1 VTRRRLVVVGNG
13 MAGGRFVE
21 DLLARGGGDRF
32 EITVFGEEPH
42 GNYNRILLSSV
53 LAGHHRPSDIVINPL
68 SWYAA
73 QGVRLHAGVRVESL
87 DLTERRVIASG
98 GIVQPYD
105 ILVMA
110 TGSRPLVPRMSGLEA
125 EGGSGFKQ
133 GVSVFRTLDDCDRIL
148 GFAQHAK
155 RAVVIGG
162 GLLGLEA
169 AKGLLNHG
177 LDVQV
182 VHLMQHVMDAQLD
195 RAAGGVLQ
203 RQLDQMGCRVHFEK
217 LTTAVLGNGHVTGVG
232 FKDGDALDCE
242 MVVVSAGI
250 RPNTELAARAGLQ
263 VDRGIVV
270 GDDLGCPNA
279 PDVYAVGECAE
290 HRGQLYGLVAP
301 LWEQTQVL
309 ADRVT
314 GANASALYLGSRTS
328 TKLKVA
334 GIDLAVMGRKEPER
348 EDDEVV
354 SYVEPTR
361 GVYKK
366 LIVRDDRLLG
376 AIVMGDGAIVPS
388 LLRAFGEGA
397 LLGPNRAEILFPLSF
412 DVRPPSVESIP
423 DEAQICDC
431 NAVSKAEIVQ
441 AVLGGATGLPSV
453 CAATRAGTGCGTC
466 RPEVQAIVDFVR
478 RTLDA
483 DGAVPDASF
492 VPGTVEPAADCSALP
507 KECA

>member
-1 VTRRRLVVVGNG
+1 MSRRRLIVVGNG

-21 DLLARGGGDRF
+21 DLLARGGADRF

-53 LAGHHRPSDIVINPL
+53 LAGHHRPADIVINPL
-68 SWYAA
+68 PWYAEH
-73 QGVRLHAGVRVESL
+73 GVTLHAGARIEAI
-87 DLTERRVIASG
+87 DLRRRRVVVSG
-98 GIVQPYD
+98 GASHDYD
-105 ILVMA
+105 ALVIA
-110 TGSRPLVPRMSGLEA
+110 TGSRPLVPRMSGLETDA
-125 EGGSGFKQ
+125 GGFKD
-133 GVSVFRTLDDCDRIL
+133 GVSVFRTLDDCDRII
-148 GFAQHAK
+148 GFAQRAK

-177 LDVQV
+177 LEVHV
-182 VHLMQHVMDAQLD
+182 VHLMPHVMEAQLD
-195 RAAGGVLQ
+195 GAAGRVLE

-217 LTTAVLGNGHVTGVG
+217 LTTAVLGNGHVTGLA
-232 FKDGDALDCE
+232 FKDAETLDCD

-250 RPNTELAARAGLQ
+250 RPNSELAAQAGLQ
-263 VDRGIVV
+263 VTRGIVV

-279 PDVYAVGECAE
+279 PDVYAIGECAE
-290 HRGQLYGLVAP
+290 HRGQVYGLVAP

-309 ADRVT
+309 ADRLS
-314 GANASALYLGSRTS
+314 GANATAVYIGSRTS

-334 GIDLAVMGRKEPER
+334 GIDLAVMGRKEPEH

-354 SYVEPTR
+354 SYVEAAR

-397 LLGPNRAEILFPLSF
+397 VLGPNRAELLFPLSF
-412 DVRPPSVESIP
+412 DVRPPSIDSIP
-423 DEAQICDC
+423 DDAQICDC

-441 AVLGGATGLPSV
+441 AVLGGASGLPSV

-478 RTLDA
+478 RKLDA
-483 DGAVPDASF
+483 DGTVPDAPF
-492 VPGTVEPAADCSALP
+492 IGDVVEPTTECRAFP
-507 KECA
+507 EECA

>member
-1 VTRRRLVVVGNG
+1 MTRRRLMVIGNG

-21 DLLARGGGDRF
+21 DLLARGGADRF
-32 EITVFGEEPH
+32 EITVFGEEAH

-53 LAGHHRPSDIVINPL
+53 LAGHHRPSDIFINPL
-68 SWYAA
+68 PWYKAH
-73 QGVRLHAGVRVESL
+73 GVTLHAGVRVEAI
-87 DLTERRVIASG
+87 DLRRRQVIVSG
-98 GIVQPYD
+98 GLAHEYD
-105 ILVMA
+105 TLVIA

-125 EGGSGFKQ
+125 EGGGFKD

-148 GFAQHAK
+148 RFAQEAR

-177 LDVQV
+177 LEVHV
-182 VHLMQHVMDAQLD
+182 VHLMSHVMDAQLD
-195 RAAGGVLQ
+195 GGASLVLQ
-203 RQLDQMGCRVHFEK
+203 RQLDHMGCRVHFK
-217 LTTAVLGNGHVTGVG
+217 KVTTAVRGNGHVTGVA
-232 FKDGDALDCE
+232 FEDGETLDCE

-250 RPNTELAARAGLQ
+250 RPNTELAAQAGVQ
-263 VDRGIVV
+263 VNRGIVV
-270 GDDLGCPNA
+270 GDDLECVNA
-279 PDVYAVGECAE
+279 PGVHAVGECAE

-301 LWEQTQVL
+301 LWEQTEVL
-309 ADRVT
+309 ADRLS
-314 GANASALYLGSRTS
+314 GANASAIYAGSRTS

-334 GIDLAVMGRKEPER
+334 GIDLAVMGRKEPEH

-354 SYVEPTR
+354 SYVEAAR

-397 LLGPNRAEILFPLSF
+397 VLASNRAELLFPLSF
-412 DVRPPSVESIP
+412 DARPPSVESIP

-431 NAVSKAEIVQ
+431 NAVSKSEIVQ
-441 AVLGGATGLPSV
+441 AVLSGASGLQSV

-478 RTLDA
+478 RKLDA
-483 DGAVPDASF
+483 DGTVPDAPF
-492 VPGTVEPAADCSALP
+492 VHGGAEPAAESGAFP
-507 KECA
+507 EECA